1 MEDEKNLYIFLED
14 EKNLYNIHFL
24 KYLEQKLGNHL
35 NHRKIVRA
43 HTERSMFVAS
53 LPVSASRFE
62 IVSVTQSSVKT
73 APQAKKIDAVC
84 GFLKDFYVMKNV
96 MSLSPKARDFFVN
109 FPYRNQCF
117 LGFG

>member
-1 MEDEKNLYIFLED
+1 MAEF
-14 EKNLYNIHFL
+14 
-24 KYLEQKLGNHL
+24 EQPSPTFYDRNKEIRSRCGWAPTLL
-35 NHRKIVRA
+35 
-43 HTERSMFVAS
+43 SMFVAS

-96 MSLSPKARDFFVN
+96 MSLSPKARDFFCQ
-109 FPYRNQCF
+109 FP
-117 LGFG
+117 L

>member
-1 MEDEKNLYIFLED
+1 M
-14 EKNLYNIHFL
+14 
-24 KYLEQKLGNHL
+24 
-35 NHRKIVRA
+35 
-43 HTERSMFVAS
+43 
-53 LPVSASRFE
+53 SASRFE

-117 LGFG
+117 LGFGQFTLLFTFTLHFPPSVCPRSQPDATNIDRSVCALMYTL